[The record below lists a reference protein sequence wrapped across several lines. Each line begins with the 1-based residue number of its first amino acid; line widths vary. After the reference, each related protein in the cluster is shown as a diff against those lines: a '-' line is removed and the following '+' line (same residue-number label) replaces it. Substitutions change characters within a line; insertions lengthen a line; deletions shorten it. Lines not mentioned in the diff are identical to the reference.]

1 MRTKSFNQASCQVG
15 CIINRAYE
23 NRDRNEKRA
32 TAITD
37 KALRIL
43 AHYAAN
49 FAAVEQPGSDGVK
62 PGTLALPREEYTKIR
77 ILLYPKYELITLHE
91 FLTDHTLPEGYAFT
105 ASGSNG
111 FSYDWSDPVADSETF
126 KRQVAE
132 LAKRAKDL
140 PYGIYLNGA
149 ARIRNYEG
157 EKVIRV
163 DVFVAKT
170 ITASITP
177 DCHGKRN
184 VLRQID

>member
-1 MRTKSFNQASCQVG
+1 MRTKSFNEASRQAG
-15 CIINRAYE
+15 RIINLAYA
-23 NRDRNEKRA
+23 RRGRNDKRA

-37 KALRIL
+37 KTLRIL
-43 AHYAAN
+43 AHYATN
-49 FAAVEQPGSDGVK
+49 FAAVEQPGPDGVK
-62 PGTLALPREEYTKIR
+62 PGTLALQREEYTKIR

-91 FLTDHTLPEGYAFT
+91 FLNDYTPPEGYAFT

-132 LAKRAKDL
+132 LAERAKDL

-149 ARIRNYEG
+149 ARIKNYEG

-163 DVFVAKT
+163 DVFVAKHNHC
-170 ITASITP
+170 IYNS
-177 DCHGKRN
+177 
-184 VLRQID
+184 